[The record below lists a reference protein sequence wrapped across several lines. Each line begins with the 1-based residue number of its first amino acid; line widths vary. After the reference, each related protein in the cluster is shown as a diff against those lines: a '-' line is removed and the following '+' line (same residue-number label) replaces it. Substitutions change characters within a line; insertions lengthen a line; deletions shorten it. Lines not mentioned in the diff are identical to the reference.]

1 MEIVFL
7 IVGILVGAAI
17 GYLAAKL
24 RQPRAGADTS
34 EFERKIA
41 SLETERTLLRTEKDE
56 QKKEFEKQKQ
66 ELQSGYEKDRDAL
79 RKDFEGQRSL
89 LLNEFQTEKTRL
101 LNELGDLQQK
111 HLEATKSLEKSRTF
125 FQAQEEK
132 IDAQKKEI
140 ENLQVKLT
148 LEFKNIANEILEE
161 KTKKFTEQNKTNL
174 ETILNP
180 LKDKIKDFEDKVEKT
195 YKAESTERI
204 TLKAEIKQLV
214 ELNKQVSD
222 EANNLT
228 RALKGDNKA
237 QGNWGEVIL
246 EKILE
251 RSGLSKERGEYNTEV
266 VLENAHGEKI
276 RPDAV
281 IYLPD
286 NKHIIVD
293 SKVSLVAY
301 QGYVAADSEEAR
313 NTFIKDHISS
323 LKNHIKTLS
332 EKHYSSTGSLNT
344 PDFVLMFLPIE
355 SSFGLAVQSD
365 HEIFSYAWDRKI
377 VVVSPS
383 TLLATLRT
391 IAAIWKQELQTKN
404 ALEIARQ
411 SGALYDK
418 FVAFVQDLDD
428 IGRNIE
434 RTQKAYSEARGKLQE
449 GKGNLVSRAEKI
461 KDLGA
466 RASKSLPENLLDPES
481 QATLHE

>member
-7 IVGILVGAAI
+7 IVGILVGGAI
-17 GYLAAKL
+17 GFLLSKL
-24 RQPRAGADTS
+24 QKPAAGADTS
-34 EFERKIA
+34 GFEKKISA
-41 SLETERTLLRTEKDE
+41 LETESSFLKKERED
-56 QKKEFEKQKQ
+56 QKKEFDKQKAELHAEFDKEKQ
-66 ELQSGYEKDRDAL
+66 
-79 RKDFEGQRSL
+79 
-89 LLNEFQTEKTRL
+89 RL
-101 LNELGDLQQK
+101 LAELKAAQDNF
-111 HLEATKSLEKSRTF
+111 LESSRALEKSRTF
-125 FQAQEEK
+125 FKAQEDK
-132 IDAQKKEI
+132 IAEQKAEI

-148 LEFKNIANEILEE
+148 TEFKNIANEILEE
-161 KTKKFTEQNKTNL
+161 KSKKFTEQNKTNL

-180 LKDKIKDFEDKVEKT
+180 LKDRIKDFEDKVEKT

-228 RALKGDNKA
+228 KALKGDNKT

-251 RSGLSKERGEYNTEV
+251 RSGLSKERGEYKTQETLQNS
-266 VLENAHGEKI
+266 HGETI
-276 RPDAV
+276 RPDAI

-301 QGYVAADSEEAR
+301 QSFVAAENEEHRLA
-313 NTFIKDHISS
+313 FLKEHIKS
-323 LKNHIKTLS
+323 LKAHVATLS
-332 EKHYSSTGSLNT
+332 EKLYASSDSLNT

-355 SSFGLAVQSD
+355 SSFGVAVQAD
-365 HEIFSYAWDRKI
+365 QEIFSYAWDRKI

-428 IGRNIE
+428 IGKNID
-434 RTQKAYSEARGKLQE
+434 RTQKAYAEARSKLQE

-461 KDLGA
+461 KELGA
-466 RASKSLPENLLDPES
+466 RASKSLPENLLDKES